1 MALPRMLQL
10 AHSTD
15 NTTIVENNQIATAKD
30 IAINGNLED
39 LASAR
44 GQVGNA
50 KEMPDL
56 DFNTLV
62 TPGNYRIT
70 GYPTNGPSLPL
81 NISGA
86 SIGSLIVTGIL
97 EQNGRIFQIM
107 ISGEAITWRTT
118 LDMTGATWND
128 WQQLLSG
135 NKVGDGIRVTN
146 GVISIPEME
155 GATSTQNGTS
165 GLVPPPLKTDVG
177 KTLSAEGNWIYP
189 ADIAINNDQSDLA
202 TSRGQIG
209 PYARIGGFDFS
220 TEIENVGNYFADQ
233 TGTTNSPFGGPFSV
247 IVAGRVN
254 GPTEKWRSYL
264 LQRSGSRV
272 IPQAAIKASFSS
284 DGSTWETMGWSI
296 LLDEKHIGDGI
307 AVNNGIIS
315 VPEYEGATTS
325 TAGTS
330 GLVPPAPAGKQ
341 NDFLTGGG
349 EYKSALLTSGGKL
362 TGSAAIVDTNNA
374 VGTTP
379 SANTE
384 YGLYFED
391 KNAFVM
397 GGVDF
402 LQRQTHNNDKLVQ
415 IFSKNSSGKYQ
426 TISVATNEDGTGQA
440 TISCPTSI
448 QGAVTNLSGTYT
460 SLATER
466 YRNSAIEIRENNYV
480 QNTQTDIGYAP
491 SIGFHWSNTTNGTL
505 VLKSD
510 GAFAFINGSGARATV
525 NANVPYASE
534 SGTATKWNGAAKTV
548 STAAPSGGA
557 NGDIWFQY

>member
-1 MALPRMLQL
+1 MALPRMLQFM
-10 AHSTD
+10 HSVD
-15 NTTIVENNQIATAKD
+15 DTTIVKNDQVVTAKD

-86 SIGSLIVTGIL
+86 SIGSLIVTGTL

-107 ISGEAITWRTT
+107 ISAGAITWRTT
-118 LDMTGATWND
+118 LDMTGATWSD

-189 ADIAINNDQSDLA
+189 ADIAIGNNQSDLA
-202 TSRGQIG
+202 STRGTFDTLTKGAIDCNTLTDQGVYAVSSAGTENG
-209 PYARIGGFDFS
+209 PGFSAKLIVYNGKNSKF
-220 TEIENVGNYFADQ
+220 TNQMALA
-233 TGTTNSPFGGPFSV
+233 TGTSTFGAVRVAYRSKNSENIWSPWSEGILS
-247 IVAGRVN
+247 GR
-254 GPTEKWRSYL
+254 
-264 LQRSGSRV
+264 
-272 IPQAAIKASFSS
+272 
-284 DGSTWETMGWSI
+284 
-296 LLDEKHIGDGI
+296 IGDGI
-307 AVNNGIIS
+307 TVNNGIVS

-374 VGTTP
+374 AGTTP
-379 SANTE
+379 SADTE

-426 TISVATNEDGTGQA
+426 TISIITNEDGTGQA
-440 TISCPTSI
+440 AISCPTSI

-460 SLATER
+460 SSATER

-510 GAFAFINGSGARATV
+510 GAFAFINGNGARATV

-534 SGTATKWNGAAKTV
+534 SGTATKWNGAAKTI

>member
-1 MALPRMLQL
+1 MLQL

-81 NISGA
+81 NISEA

-107 ISGEAITWRTT
+107 ISAGAITWRTT
-118 LDMTGATWND
+118 LDMTGATWSN

-189 ADIAINNDQSDLA
+189 ADIAISNNQSDLA
-202 TSRGQIG
+202 TQRGQIG
-209 PYARIGGFDFS
+209 IAKELGNNVDYNTVTKAGFYLINATGG
-220 TEIENVGNYFADQ
+220 
-233 TGTTNSPFGGPFSV
+233 
-247 IVAGRVN
+247 VN
-254 GPTEKWRSYL
+254 GPIA
-264 LQRSGSRV
+264 GS
-272 IPQAAIKASFSS
+272 AIFLHVFCSKEALTKNLYQIAYAYSSARERMFLRQYRLASNDWSS
-284 DGSTWETMGWSI
+284 WSEI
-296 LLDEKHIGDGI
+296 VSSSRIGDGI
-307 AVNNGIIS
+307 TVNNGIIS

-362 TGSAAIVDTNNA
+362 TGSVAIVDTNNA

-379 SANTE
+379 SADTE

-402 LQRQTHNNDKLVQ
+402 LQRQTNNNDKLVQ

-426 TISVATNEDGTGQA
+426 TVSIITSEDGTGKA
-440 TISCPTSI
+440 AISCPTSI

>member
-1 MALPRMLQL
+1 MLQL

-86 SIGSLIVTGIL
+86 SIGSLIVTGTL

-107 ISGEAITWRTT
+107 ISAGAITWRTT
-118 LDMTGATWND
+118 LDMTGATWSN

-189 ADIAINNDQSDLA
+189 ADIAISNNQSDLA
-202 TSRGQIG
+202 TQRGQIG
-209 PYARIGGFDFS
+209 IAKELGSNVDYNTVTKAGFYLINATGG
-220 TEIENVGNYFADQ
+220 
-233 TGTTNSPFGGPFSV
+233 
-247 IVAGRVN
+247 VN
-254 GPTEKWRSYL
+254 GPIA
-264 LQRSGSRV
+264 GS
-272 IPQAAIKASFSS
+272 AIFLHVFCSKEALKKNLYQIAYAYSSARERMFLRQYRLASNDWSS
-284 DGSTWETMGWSI
+284 WSEI
-296 LLDEKHIGDGI
+296 VSSSRIGDGI
-307 AVNNGIIS
+307 TVNNGIIS

-362 TGSAAIVDTNNA
+362 TGSVAIVDTNNA

-379 SANTE
+379 SADTE

-402 LQRQTHNNDKLVQ
+402 LQRQTSNNDKLVQ

-426 TISVATNEDGTGQA
+426 TVSIITSEDGTGKA
-440 TISCPTSI
+440 AISCPTSI

>member
-1 MALPRMLQL
+1 MALPRMLQFM
-10 AHSTD
+10 HSVD
-15 NTTIVENNQIATAKD
+15 DTTIVKNDQVVTAKD

-86 SIGSLIVTGIL
+86 SIGSLIVTGTL

-107 ISGEAITWRTT
+107 ISAGAITWRTT
-118 LDMTGATWND
+118 LDMTGATWSD

-189 ADIAINNDQSDLA
+189 ADIAIGNNQSDLA
-202 TSRGQIG
+202 STRGTFDTLTKGAIDCNTLTDQGVYAVSSAGTENG
-209 PYARIGGFDFS
+209 PGFSAKLIVYNGKNSKF
-220 TEIENVGNYFADQ
+220 TNQMALA
-233 TGTTNSPFGGPFSV
+233 TGTSTFGAVRVAYRSKNSENIWSPWSEGILS
-247 IVAGRVN
+247 GR
-254 GPTEKWRSYL
+254 
-264 LQRSGSRV
+264 
-272 IPQAAIKASFSS
+272 
-284 DGSTWETMGWSI
+284 
-296 LLDEKHIGDGI
+296 IGDGI
-307 AVNNGIIS
+307 TVNNGIVS

-374 VGTTP
+374 AGTTP
-379 SANTE
+379 SADTE

-397 GGVDF
+397 GCVDF

-426 TISVATNEDGTGQA
+426 TISIITNEDGTGQA
-440 TISCPTSI
+440 AISCPTSI

-460 SLATER
+460 SSATER

-510 GAFAFINGSGARATV
+510 GAFAFINGNGARATV

-534 SGTATKWNGAAKTV
+534 SGTATKWNGAAKTI

>member
-107 ISGEAITWRTT
+107 ISAGAITWRTT
-118 LDMTGATWND
+118 LDMTGATWSD

-189 ADIAINNDQSDLA
+189 ADIAIGNNQSDLA
-202 TSRGQIG
+202 STRGTFDTLTKGAIDCNTLTDQGVYAVSSAGTENG
-209 PYARIGGFDFS
+209 PGFSAKLIVYNGKNSKF
-220 TEIENVGNYFADQ
+220 TNQMALA
-233 TGTTNSPFGGPFSV
+233 TGTSTFGAVRVAYRSKNSENIWSPWSEGILS
-247 IVAGRVN
+247 GR
-254 GPTEKWRSYL
+254 
-264 LQRSGSRV
+264 
-272 IPQAAIKASFSS
+272 
-284 DGSTWETMGWSI
+284 
-296 LLDEKHIGDGI
+296 IGDGI
-307 AVNNGIIS
+307 TVNNGIVS

-374 VGTTP
+374 AGTTP
-379 SANTE
+379 SADTE

-426 TISVATNEDGTGQA
+426 TISIITNEDGTGQA
-440 TISCPTSI
+440 AISCPTSI

-460 SLATER
+460 SSATER

-510 GAFAFINGSGARATV
+510 GAFAFINGNGARATV
-525 NANVPYASE
+525 NANVPYATE

>member
-1 MALPRMLQL
+1 MLQFS
-10 AHSTD
+10 HSVD
-15 NTTIVENNQIATAKD
+15 NTTIVNNDQIVTVKD
-30 IAINGNLED
+30 IAIDGNIED
-39 LASAR
+39 LASVR
-44 GQVGNA
+44 GQIGNA
-50 KEMPDL
+50 KEMPNL
-56 DFNTLV
+56 DFNTLI
-62 TPGNYRIT
+62 TPGNYRVT
-70 GYPTNGPSLPL
+70 GNPTNGPSLPL

-107 ISGEAITWRTT
+107 ISAGAITWRTT
-118 LDMTGATWND
+118 LDMTGATWSN

-189 ADIAINNDQSDLA
+189 ADIAISNNQSDLA
-202 TSRGQIG
+202 TQRGQIG
-209 PYARIGGFDFS
+209 IAKELGNNVDYNTVTKAGFYLINATGG
-220 TEIENVGNYFADQ
+220 
-233 TGTTNSPFGGPFSV
+233 
-247 IVAGRVN
+247 VN
-254 GPTEKWRSYL
+254 GPIA
-264 LQRSGSRV
+264 GS
-272 IPQAAIKASFSS
+272 AIFLHVFCSKEALTKNLYQIAYAYSSARERMFLRQYRLASNDWSS
-284 DGSTWETMGWSI
+284 WSEI
-296 LLDEKHIGDGI
+296 VSSSRIGDGI
-307 AVNNGIIS
+307 TVNNGIIS

-362 TGSAAIVDTNNA
+362 TGSVAIVDTNNA

-379 SANTE
+379 SADTE

-402 LQRQTHNNDKLVQ
+402 LQRQTNNNDKLVQ

-426 TISVATNEDGTGQA
+426 TVSIITSEDGTGKA
-440 TISCPTSI
+440 AISCPTSI

>member
-39 LASAR
+39 LASTR
-44 GQVGNA
+44 GTFDTLTKGA
-50 KEMPDL
+50 IDC
-56 DFNTLV
+56 NTLTDQGV
-62 TPGNYRIT
+62 YAVSSAGTV
-70 GYPTNGPSLPL
+70 NGPGFSAKLIVYNGKNSKFTNQMAL
-81 NISGA
+81 ATGTSTSGA
-86 SIGSLIVTGIL
+86 VRVAYRSKDSENIWSPWSEGIL
-97 EQNGRIFQIM
+97 SERI
-107 ISGEAITWRTT
+107 
-118 LDMTGATWND
+118 
-128 WQQLLSG
+128 
-135 NKVGDGIRVTN
+135 GDGIHVTN

-189 ADIAINNDQSDLA
+189 ADIAISNNQSDLA

-307 AVNNGIIS
+307 TVNNGIVS

-426 TISVATNEDGTGQA
+426 NISVATNEDGTGQA

-460 SLATER
+460 SSATER

-510 GAFAFINGSGARATV
+510 GAFAFINGNGARATV

>member
-1 MALPRMLQL
+1 MLQFM
-10 AHSTD
+10 HSTD

-86 SIGSLIVTGIL
+86 SIGSLIVTGTL

-107 ISGEAITWRTT
+107 ISAGAITWRTT
-118 LDMTGATWND
+118 LDMTGATWSD

-189 ADIAINNDQSDLA
+189 ADIAIGNNQSDLA
-202 TSRGQIG
+202 STRGTFDTLTKGAIDCNTLTDQGVYAVSSAGTENG
-209 PYARIGGFDFS
+209 PGFSAKLIVYNGKNSKF
-220 TEIENVGNYFADQ
+220 TNQMALA
-233 TGTTNSPFGGPFSV
+233 TGTSTFGAVRVAYRSKNSENIWSPWSEGILS
-247 IVAGRVN
+247 GR
-254 GPTEKWRSYL
+254 
-264 LQRSGSRV
+264 
-272 IPQAAIKASFSS
+272 
-284 DGSTWETMGWSI
+284 
-296 LLDEKHIGDGI
+296 IGDGI
-307 AVNNGIIS
+307 TVNNGIVS

-374 VGTTP
+374 AGTTP
-379 SANTE
+379 SADTE

-426 TISVATNEDGTGQA
+426 TISIITNEDGTGQA
-440 TISCPTSI
+440 AISCPTSI

-460 SLATER
+460 SSATER

-510 GAFAFINGSGARATV
+510 GAFAFINGNGARATV
-525 NANVPYASE
+525 NANVPYATE

-557 NGDIWFQY
+557 NGDIRFQY

>member
-1 MALPRMLQL
+1 MALPRMLQFM
-10 AHSTD
+10 HSTD

-86 SIGSLIVTGIL
+86 SIGSLIVTGTL

-107 ISGEAITWRTT
+107 ISAGAITWRTT
-118 LDMTGATWND
+118 LDMTGATWSD

-189 ADIAINNDQSDLA
+189 ADIAIGNNQSDLA
-202 TSRGQIG
+202 STRGTFDTLTKGAIDCNTLTDQGVYAVSSAGTENG
-209 PYARIGGFDFS
+209 PGFSAKLIVYNGKNSKF
-220 TEIENVGNYFADQ
+220 TNQMALA
-233 TGTTNSPFGGPFSV
+233 TGTSTFGAVRVAYRSKNSENIWSPWSEGILS
-247 IVAGRVN
+247 GR
-254 GPTEKWRSYL
+254 
-264 LQRSGSRV
+264 
-272 IPQAAIKASFSS
+272 
-284 DGSTWETMGWSI
+284 
-296 LLDEKHIGDGI
+296 IGDGI
-307 AVNNGIIS
+307 TVNNGIVS

-374 VGTTP
+374 AGTTP
-379 SANTE
+379 SADTE

-426 TISVATNEDGTGQA
+426 TISIITNEDGTGQA
-440 TISCPTSI
+440 AISCPTSI

-460 SLATER
+460 SSATER

-510 GAFAFINGSGARATV
+510 GAFAFINGNGARATV
-525 NANVPYASE
+525 NANVPYATE

-557 NGDIWFQY
+557 NGDIRFQY

>member
-50 KEMPDL
+50 KKIPDL

-86 SIGSLIVTGIL
+86 SIGSLIVTGTL

-107 ISGEAITWRTT
+107 ISAGAITWRTT
-118 LDMTGATWND
+118 LDMTGATWSN

-189 ADIAINNDQSDLA
+189 ADIAISNNQSDLA
-202 TSRGQIG
+202 TQRGQIG
-209 PYARIGGFDFS
+209 IAKELGNNVDYNTVTKAGFYLINATGG
-220 TEIENVGNYFADQ
+220 
-233 TGTTNSPFGGPFSV
+233 
-247 IVAGRVN
+247 VN
-254 GPTEKWRSYL
+254 GPIA
-264 LQRSGSRV
+264 GS
-272 IPQAAIKASFSS
+272 AIFLHVFCSKEALTKNLYQIAYAYSSARERMFLRQYRLASNDWSS
-284 DGSTWETMGWSI
+284 WSEI
-296 LLDEKHIGDGI
+296 VSSSRIGDGI
-307 AVNNGIIS
+307 TVNNGIIS

-362 TGSAAIVDTNNA
+362 TGSVAIVDTNNA

-379 SANTE
+379 SADTE

-402 LQRQTHNNDKLVQ
+402 LQRQTSNNDKLVQ

-426 TISVATNEDGTGQA
+426 TVSIITSEDGTGKA
-440 TISCPTSI
+440 AISCPTSI

>member
-1 MALPRMLQL
+1 MALPRMLQFV
-10 AHSTD
+10 HSTD

-86 SIGSLIVTGIL
+86 SIGSLIVTGTL

-107 ISGEAITWRTT
+107 ISAGAITWRTT
-118 LDMTGATWND
+118 LDMTGATWSD

-189 ADIAINNDQSDLA
+189 ADIAIGNNQSDLA
-202 TSRGQIG
+202 STRGTFDTLTKGAIDCNTLTDQGVYAVSSAGTENG
-209 PYARIGGFDFS
+209 PGFSAKLIVYNGKNSKF
-220 TEIENVGNYFADQ
+220 TNQMALA
-233 TGTTNSPFGGPFSV
+233 TGTSTFGAVRVAYRSKNSENIWSPWSEGILS
-247 IVAGRVN
+247 GR
-254 GPTEKWRSYL
+254 
-264 LQRSGSRV
+264 
-272 IPQAAIKASFSS
+272 
-284 DGSTWETMGWSI
+284 
-296 LLDEKHIGDGI
+296 IGDGI
-307 AVNNGIIS
+307 TVNNGIVS

-374 VGTTP
+374 AGTTP
-379 SANTE
+379 SADTE

-426 TISVATNEDGTGQA
+426 TISIITNEDGTGQA
-440 TISCPTSI
+440 AISCPTSI

-460 SLATER
+460 SSATER

-510 GAFAFINGSGARATV
+510 GAFAFINGNGARATV
-525 NANVPYASE
+525 NANVPYATE